1 MNRLDLNKRNSVS
14 NFHSKAL
21 SILLLFT
28 SFGLITGCNT
38 QPVKETVDA
47 LVAKVAEPFEPAA
60 LTQLQK
66 AAENQQWDSAAQ
78 FIDKIDTS
86 RLNDEQF
93 YRFSVFSS
101 QTKMQQGDS
110 SSASSIIN
118 NQRLATL
125 LPQLEANQQ
134 YKVVDLQ
141 AQLDSK
147 AKRWINAAKKRIFIA
162 PLLSSPESQI
172 NQNAIWTAVNSIPK
186 NELNTLTQIQTLNA
200 ANTDASSFELQGW
213 LQLAIINQS
222 SEEDL
227 ATQSARLSQWQQTY
241 QNHSAAQNLP
251 QSIALLEELVA
262 NTPKHIALVLPLT
275 GRLAPAGQT
284 LLNGFLAAFY
294 QHSNEPGGDY
304 GLPKISVYDS
314 MTVRELPLLYKEL
327 KSQQV
332 DFVIGPIQKNL
343 VKKLLEFDDLPI
355 PTLSLNYIYDAGYS
369 PIGLYQFGL
378 SINAEAQQLA
388 HLAHLDSHK
397 RALIIGPKH
406 SWTTRAADNFQKQWE
421 RDGGTVTAREFYNNK
436 ERETSASETIKKLFE
451 IDFSHARFREI
462 RNATAIKLE
471 FEPRR
476 RQDVDMILMLGK
488 PQQARSTKPLFAFH
502 YGADVPVYS
511 TSQSH
516 DFDATRRQNTDLK
529 GLKFTDI
536 PWLLGEPDEFLTALS
551 ERDKSSPYIRL
562 YAMGIDC
569 FNLYPR
575 IKQLA
580 HHKGSLFYG
589 RTGTLSIQDNTTLIR
604 HLALAQYQ
612 DNEAKLISTD
622 HGIQGSFSDSFN
634 PSFNGQNKPRSNVIP
649 DGAISTKLPL
659 KAPEPLKGPEA
670 QNQP

>member
-1 MNRLDLNKRNSVS
+1 MNKIDLNKRNSVP
-14 NFHSKAL
+14 NFPSKAL
-21 SILLLFT
+21 SILLLFIT
-28 SFGLITGCNT
+28 SSCITACST
-38 QPVKETVDA
+38 QPIKETADA
-47 LVAKVAEPFEPAA
+47 LVAKVIEPFEPAA

-66 AAENQQWDSAAQ
+66 AVENQQWDSAAA
-78 FIDKIDTS
+78 FATKIDATK
-86 RLNDEQF
+86 LNDDQF
-93 YRFSVFSS
+93 YRLSVLGA
-101 QTKMQQGDS
+101 QTKIQQDDING
-110 SSASSIIN
+110 ASNLLNSE
-118 NQRLATL
+118 RLSTL
-125 LPQLEANQQ
+125 LHQLEANQQ

-147 AKRWINAAKKRIFIA
+147 AERWLDAAKKRIFIA
-162 PLLSSPESQI
+162 PLLSNPENQI
-172 NQNAIWTAVNSIPK
+172 NQNAIWTAVNSIPSD
-186 NELNTLTQIQTLNA
+186 ELNRLAQTQTMNA
-200 ANTDASSFELQGW
+200 ANTDASAFELQGW
-213 LQLAIINQS
+213 IQLAIINQS
-222 SEEDL
+222 SEKEL
-227 ATQSARLSQWQQTY
+227 ATQSGLLAQWKQTY

-251 QSIALLEELVA
+251 PSIALLEELIE

-294 QHSNEPGGDY
+294 QHANEPGGQH

-314 MTVRELPLLYKEL
+314 MTIRELPLLYTEL

-388 HLAHLDSHK
+388 RLAHLDNHK
-397 RALIIGPKH
+397 RALIVGPKH
-406 SWTTRAADNFQKQWE
+406 GWTQRAADNFQQQWE
-421 RDGGTVTAREFYNNK
+421 SDGGAVTARAYYNNK
-436 ERETSASETIKKLFE
+436 ERKTSASETIKKLFE
-451 IDFSHARFREI
+451 IDLSHARFREI
-462 RNATAIKLE
+462 RNATAMKLE

-476 RQDVDMILMLGK
+476 RQDIDMILMLGK

-536 PWLLGEPDEFLTALS
+536 PWLLGEQDEFLNALS
-551 ERDKSSPYIRL
+551 KSEQSSPYIRL

-580 HHKGSLFYG
+580 HHKGSVFYG
-589 RTGTLSIQDNTTLIR
+589 RTGTLSIQDNSTLIR

-612 DNEAKLISTD
+612 DNEATLLPMTD
-622 HGIQGSFSDSFN
+622 ESIELLNSQFNTGSQQSIEN
-634 PSFNGQNKPRSNVIP
+634 AIP
-649 DGAISTKLPL
+649 EGAISTKLPL
-659 KAPEPLKGPEA
+659 QAPD
-670 QNQP
+670 QNQQ